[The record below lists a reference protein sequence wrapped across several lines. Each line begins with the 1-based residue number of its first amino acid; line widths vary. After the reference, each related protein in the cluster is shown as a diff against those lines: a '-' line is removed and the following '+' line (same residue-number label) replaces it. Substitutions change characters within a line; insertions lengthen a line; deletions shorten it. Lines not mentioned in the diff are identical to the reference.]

1 MAQIK
6 AEYFNFVLHS
16 AQWYGP
22 SLNLVLPCF
31 SLIAQQFKCVLY
43 ATYDAIFTPLRVLLW
58 AVSHPCLLLRGSSM
72 CCWGH
77 SVVVWHS
84 SVCVP
89 PLNLVPSHFFIYC
102 LTVQICAVCDIRCLL
117 TQIQSADSTLLNLAR
132 PFLSVIQ
139 LKNRLYAQQNRAR
152 AAEQPL
158 LVRHDTQKF

>member
-1 MAQIK
+1 MLRAVYRRTILFVKPLNSIQSRCHFYTAQDPP
-6 AEYFNFVLHS
+6 LS
-16 AQWYGP
+16 CGP
-22 SLNLVLPCF
+22 
-31 SLIAQQFKCVLY
+31 
-43 ATYDAIFTPLRVLLW
+43 
-58 AVSHPCLLLRGSSM
+58 HPCLFLRGSRM

-77 SVVVWHS
+77 SVAVWHS
-84 SVCVP
+84 SVYVP
-89 PLNLVPSHFFIYC
+89 PLNLVPSCFFIYC

-158 LVRHDTQKF
+158 FVSHDTQKF